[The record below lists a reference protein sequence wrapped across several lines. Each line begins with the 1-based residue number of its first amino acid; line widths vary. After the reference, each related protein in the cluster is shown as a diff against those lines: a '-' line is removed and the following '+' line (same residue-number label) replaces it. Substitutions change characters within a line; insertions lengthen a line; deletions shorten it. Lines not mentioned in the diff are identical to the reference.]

1 LARFILLDATPL
13 GLASRRRGIPTVDRC
28 HAWLAQMGRSGP
40 RIVVPEITDFEIRRE
55 LERLGNVPGLRRLD
69 ALAQIFLYTEI
80 TTPVM
85 RKAAEFWADVRR
97 RGLPTTGDQA
107 LDADAILAAQA
118 DLIGGPGDVVTV
130 ATANVSHL
138 PRFPG
143 MHAQGWTKI
152 V

>member
-1 LARFILLDATPL
+1 M
-13 GLASRRRGIPTVDRC
+13 VDRC
-28 HAWLAQMGRSGP
+28 HTWLTRLGRAGS

-55 LERLGNVPGLRRLD
+55 LERLGNLPALRRLD
-69 ALAQIFLYTEI
+69 ALARVFVYAEI

-97 RGLPTTGDQA
+97 RGLPTAGDQS

-118 DLIGGPGDVVTV
+118 ALIGGPSDTVTV
-130 ATANVSHL
+130 ATSNVSHL
-138 PRFPG
+138 TRFPG
-143 MHAQGWTKI
+143 IHAEDWTTI